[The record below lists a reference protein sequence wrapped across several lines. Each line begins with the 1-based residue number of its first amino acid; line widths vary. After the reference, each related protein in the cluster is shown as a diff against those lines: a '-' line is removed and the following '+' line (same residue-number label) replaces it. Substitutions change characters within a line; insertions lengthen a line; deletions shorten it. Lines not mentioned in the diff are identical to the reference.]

1 MEGLN
6 PLMPFLT
13 MVKTGMPH
21 RQSAGLLASGTL
33 SRAIFSNKHILNN
46 AAGTLVFF
54 DGTTNDDDVCFVWH
68 RTASFQHAASL
79 LACRYTR
86 NLRYKVSE
94 DEHLQLLNGEGIL
107 YYKVPKKCKKCN
119 KTNDVSFKHSL
130 NCGKP
135 TENVTRRI
143 PFLRIALKASKKEK
157 EEQINKCHLEHKL
170 EHPSHKIMS
179 TLHFTNSPVQPSH
192 TRLTQNVC
200 TVDVM

>member
-1 MEGLN
+1 
-6 PLMPFLT
+6 

-54 DGTTNDDDVCFVWH
+54 DGTTNDDGVCFVWH
-68 RTASFQHAASL
+68 RIASFQHAASL

-94 DEHLQLLNGEGIL
+94 DEHLQLLSGEGIL
-107 YYKVPKKCKKCN
+107 YHKVPKKCKKCN

-135 TENVTRRI
+135 TENVTRRVPSRELTLTI
-143 PFLRIALKASKKEK
+143 SGVFQQVDLMCEWRGASNTRHSIYTSFSGAIEIKLISSMFLNFQAAIHIVRAS
-157 EEQINKCHLEHKL
+157 
-170 EHPSHKIMS
+170 
-179 TLHFTNSPVQPSH
+179 
-192 TRLTQNVC
+192 
-200 TVDVM
+200 